1 MTKLAANLTM
11 MFTEVEF
18 LDRFAAAA
26 KAGFKGVEY
35 LFPYDYP
42 KDAIAERLQSNGLTQ
57 ALFDLPSGDWA
68 GGERGIAIL
77 PDRVGEFQ
85 DGVGQ
90 ALDYGETLGCKR
102 ITCLSGLRPEGISDD
117 KLRQTFVDNLK
128 FAAPKFAAAGITL
141 LVEAINTRDIP
152 GFWLDGTAKAI
163 SILAEVG
170 APNGG
175 FQYDVY
181 HMQVME
187 GNLAETIEQNLGAIK
202 HMQLADNPGRH
213 EPGTGEI
220 DYDFLLPFIDKV
232 GYDGWMGCEYNPAGR
247 TEDGLGWAAPYLGN

>member
-11 MFTEVEF
+11 MFTEVDF
-18 LDRFAAAA
+18 LDRFDAAA

-35 LFPYDYP
+35 LFPYDFP
-42 KDAIAERLQSNGLTQ
+42 KDAIAERLQRNGLTQ
-57 ALFDLPSGDWA
+57 ALFDLPSGNWA

-90 ALDYGETLGCKR
+90 ALDYAKTLGCKR
-102 ITCLSGLRPEGISDD
+102 ITCLSGLTPKGISDD
-117 KLRQTFVDNLK
+117 TLRQTFVDNLK
-128 FAAPKFAAAGITL
+128 FAAPKLAEAGITL
-141 LVEAINTRDIP
+141 LVEAINTRDVS
-152 GFWLDGTAKAI
+152 GFWLDHTAKAC
-163 SILAEVG
+163 SILDEVG
-170 APNGG
+170 APNAA

-187 GNLAETIEQNLGAIK
+187 GNLAETIEKNLGVIA

-220 DYDFLLPFIDKV
+220 NYDFLLPFIDRA
-232 GYDGWMGCEYNPAGR
+232 GYDGWMGCEYNPAGK
-247 TEDGLGWAAPYLGN
+247 TEDGLAWARPYLTG